1 MQQVQEPLLHEEEVM
16 TLAAL
21 AYVAGIAIHYL
32 VPELSWMGD
41 LFRGGAVEIL
51 LVLILGSVMY
61 YGYASIFVSLAFG
74 IHTASLYTPLVE
86 LFAIFDYPWAVLV
99 NASSQGQLQTPEQAV
114 VVMSIMALVL
124 NLLLCIS
131 AAAFGAHLHWRN
143 RRAALALVL
152 FWMSAYAG
160 HLLGVLL

>member
-1 MQQVQEPLLHEEEVM
+1 MQQVEEPLLHEEEVM

-21 AYVAGIAIHYL
+21 AYVAGIAVHYFL
-32 VPELSWMGD
+32 PELNWLGD

-61 YGYASIFVSLAFG
+61 YGYASIPVSLAFG
-74 IHTASLYTPLVE
+74 IHTASLYAPLLH
-86 LFAIFDYPWAVLV
+86 LFSILDYPMVVIA
-99 NASSQGQLQTPEQAV
+99 NASQRYPQTPEQAV
-114 VVMSIMALVL
+114 VVMPVVALVL
-124 NLLLCIS
+124 NLLLCMS
-131 AAAFGAHLHWRN
+131 AAAFGAHLHRRN
-143 RRAALALVL
+143 RRAALALIL